1 MRFVALQ
8 PLTDI
13 SFVHLLSAI
22 CVKNVKSFVYM
33 LTFHRVEKFNN
44 QYRYQVLPRSVT
56 EAAGGA
62 RGAVCP
68 GPGSVAGCR

>member
-13 SFVHLLSAI
+13 SFVHLLLAI
-22 CVKNVKSFVYM
+22 CVKYVKSFVFM

-44 QYRYQVLPRSVT
+44 Q
-56 EAAGGA
+56 
-62 RGAVCP
+62 
-68 GPGSVAGCR
+68 